1 VTLPPTELFVPELGV
16 LTIVPVAP
24 LAVELVLLLELVL
37 VLVELFAWPLVVLD
51 VLLLVVLD
59 VLLLV
64 VLDVLLLEDPDEP
77 KPAVPDLAEAWKL
90 VECEL
95 VVVPGLVATGL
106 WP

>member
-24 LAVELVLLLELVL
+24 LTVELVLLLELVL
-37 VLVELFAWPLVVLD
+37 VLVELFAWPLVVLN
-51 VLLLVVLD
+51 VLP
-59 VLLLV
+59 LV

-77 KPAVPDLAEAWKL
+77 KPAVPDLAEAWEL